1 MRPASASNR
10 SSTRPIGCCGRSTR
24 KNTAKS
30 GPGVSGPRPVAE
42 GPPLSGSVADVTFT
56 DLLANGQAVGRI
68 DGLVV
73 FVTGPLPGE
82 RVTIRI
88 TSVKAKYAVGEVV
101 AYQTTSDQR
110 AEPFCPVFGACGGCQ
125 VQHVA
130 YPAQLAWKEQIVR
143 NALRRIGGFT
153 DIEVQ
158 HPVGMAV
165 PRAYRNKMS
174 LVVRPQASGTQ
185 FGFYQARSH
194 ELVPIAGCP
203 VVVPQLDAAIGG
215 LRVAAA
221 APQTAPAFSEV
232 KHAIMRVGTASG
244 QAVLSLS
251 TDRHSNA
258 IAAAAPAL
266 AATLPGVVG
275 ISNSFEP
282 RNANAVLGRK
292 MAYVWGARETE
303 EVIRGVR
310 FRVSPASFFQVN
322 SEMVGQI
329 FRFME
334 PSLTVPGRKVVDL
347 YCGAGTFAIFF
358 ATRGAQVVGVEENP
372 AAIREANLNAE
383 LNGVTARAR
392 FIAGRVEG
400 AVADPAGRVALRAA
414 DIVFLDPPRKGSD
427 EATLEAIA
435 AAGVDNVWYLSC
447 NPATLARDLRAL
459 QSKGYEP
466 GLVQPFD
473 MFPQTGHVETFVT
486 LHRRGRTPIGLPPA
500 DGAPWRDRIPAWPSD
515 DRLARDDFPELN
527 DR

>member
-1 MRPASASNR
+1 MKRTACCAH
-10 SSTRPIGCCGRSTR
+10 STRR
-24 KNTAKS
+24 NTPRS
-30 GPGVSGPRPVAE
+30 GPAAARISSAADAAPPGNLVA
-42 GPPLSGSVADVTFT
+42 GSVAAVTFT

-68 DGLVV
+68 DGLVI

-82 RVTIRI
+82 SVDVRV
-88 TSVKAKYAVGEVV
+88 TSVKAKYAVGE
-101 AYQTTSDQR
+101 ALTYHTRSPLR
-110 AEPFCPVFGACGGCQ
+110 AEPFCPVFGVCGGCQ
-125 VQHVA
+125 VQHLA

-153 DIEVQ
+153 DIVVA
-158 HPVGMAV
+158 HPVGMAH

-174 LVVRPQASGTQ
+174 LVVVPRADATR

-194 ELVPIAGCP
+194 ELVPIEACP
-203 VVVPQLDAAIGG
+203 VVVPQLDAAIAG
-215 LRVAAA
+215 LHAAA
-221 APQTAPAFSEV
+221 ADPRTARAFNDV

-244 QAVLSLS
+244 QAVLSL
-251 TDRHSNA
+251 TTERHSAA

-266 AATLPGVVG
+266 AEKIPGVVG

-292 MAYVWGARETE
+292 MAYVWGAREME
-303 EVIRGVR
+303 EVIEGVR

-322 SEMVGQI
+322 SDMVGRI
-329 FRFME
+329 FRFMA
-334 PSLTVPGRKVVDL
+334 PGLAPGRKVVDL

-358 ATRGAQVVGVEENP
+358 AARGAQVVGIEENP

-383 LNGVTARAR
+383 LNAVTGRAR

-400 AVADPAGRVALRAA
+400 AVAAAGGRAALNAA

-427 EATLEAIA
+427 EATLDAIA

-447 NPATLARDLRAL
+447 NPATLARDLRTL
-459 QSKGYEP
+459 ETKGYVP

-486 LHRRGRTPIGLPPA
+486 LHRRGGSPIGLPPA
-500 DGAPWRDRIPAWPSD
+500 DAFPWLDDMPAWPAEERFTGD
-515 DRLARDDFPELN
+515 EFADLGDR
-527 DR
+527 

>member
-1 MRPASASNR
+1 MAYAR
-10 SSTRPIGCCGRSTR
+10 
-24 KNTAKS
+24 
-30 GPGVSGPRPVAE
+30 AE
-42 GPPLSGSVADVTFT
+42 RDGLVPGSVAAVTFT

-68 DGLVV
+68 DGLVI

-82 RVTIRI
+82 RVTVRV
-88 TSVKAKYAVGEVV
+88 TSVKAKYAVGE
-101 AYQTTSDQR
+101 ALEYHTTSDQR
-110 AEPFCPVFGACGGCQ
+110 AEPFCAVFGACGGCQ

-153 DIEVQ
+153 DITVQ
-158 HPVGMAV
+158 HPVGMAQ

-174 LVVRPQASGTQ
+174 LVVRPGADQTQ

-194 ELVPIAGCP
+194 ELVPIAECP
-203 VVVPQLDAAIGG
+203 VVVPQLDAAIAA
-215 LRVAAA
+215 LHAAA
-221 APQTAPAFSEV
+221 ADPLTAPAFTDV

-251 TDRHSNA
+251 TDRHSAA
-258 IAAAAPAL
+258 IAAVAPAL
-266 AATLPGVVG
+266 AAKIPGVVG

-292 MAYVWGARETE
+292 MAYVWGAREME
-303 EVIRGVR
+303 EVIEGVR

-322 SEMVGQI
+322 SEMVGKI

-334 PSLTVPGRKVVDL
+334 PGLAVGRKVVDL

-358 ATRGAQVVGVEENP
+358 ASRGAQVVGIEENP

-383 LNGVTARAR
+383 RNGVTGRAR

-400 AVADPAGRVALRAA
+400 AVADSAGRAALRGA

-427 EATLEAIA
+427 EATLDAIA
-435 AAGVDNVWYLSC
+435 AAAVDNVWYLSC

-459 QSKGYEP
+459 EAKGYVP
-466 GLVQPFD
+466 ALVQPFD
-473 MFPQTGHVETFVT
+473 MFPQTGHVETLVT
-486 LHRRGRTPIGLPPA
+486 LHRRGREPIALPPA
-500 DGAPWRDRIPAWPSD
+500 DGAPWGDRIPAWPSD
-515 DRLARDDFPELN
+515 ARFAPDDFPELH